1 MKKFLVALLAGLM
14 CLFMVACAP
23 ADMEKA
29 KAKMEEAGYSVT
41 VLSEEA
47 TEVLVGEEAVGSLNA
62 TKTEGGITN
71 LKIYTVNA
79 ILFESAAAAKAY
91 YNETKTEEVDEGQA
105 YKVSGCWVISGS
117 EVAVNA
123 FLK

>member
-23 ADMEKA
+23 ADMEEA
-29 KAKMEEAGYSVT
+29 KAKMEEAGYKVT
-41 VLSEEA
+41 VVSEEA
-47 TEVLVGEEAVGSLNA
+47 TEFLVGKEAVGSLNA

-71 LKIYTVNA
+71 LSVYSVNA
-79 ILFESAAAAKAY
+79 ILFESSEAAKKY
-91 YNETKTEEVDEGQA
+91 YEQTKTEDVEEGQA
-105 YKVSGCWVISGS
+105 YKLSGCWVISGS
-117 EVAVNA
+117 EVAVDA

>member
-1 MKKFLVALLAGLM
+1 MKKLIMVLLAALM
-14 CLFMVACAP
+14 CLCMAACAP

-41 VLSEEA
+41 VVSEDT
-47 TEVLVGEEAVGSLNA
+47 TELLVGEEAVGSLNA
-62 TKTEGGITN
+62 SKTEGGITN
-71 LKIYTVNA
+71 LKVYTMNA
-79 ILFESAAAAKAY
+79 ILFESAQAAKAY
-91 YNETKTEEVDEGQA
+91 YNETKTEEVEEGQV

-117 EVAVNA
+117 EVAAKA

>member
-29 KAKMEEAGYSVT
+29 KAKMEEAGYTVT
-41 VLSEEA
+41 VISEET
-47 TEVLVGEEAVGSLNA
+47 TEALVGEEAVGSMNA

-91 YNETKTEEVDEGQA
+91 YNETKTEEVDEGKA

-117 EVAVNA
+117 KVAVDA